1 MDIHTSPVGWK
12 VIGCAI
18 EVHRQLGPGLLESPY
33 ERALAREFGL
43 RAVSFRQQVPVPAF
57 YKGEALGRAY
67 RVDFVVEAELVIEL
81 KAASQ
86 LVLVHRAQLRTYLR
100 HLGLRQGLLLNFN
113 MPRLIDGL
121 TSVLLPERSGTDGE
135 RK

>member
-33 ERALAREFGL
+33 ERALACEFGL
-43 RAVSFRQQVPVPAF
+43 RAISFRQ
-57 YKGEALGRAY
+57 
-67 RVDFVVEAELVIEL
+67 
-81 KAASQ
+81 
-86 LVLVHRAQLRTYLR
+86 R

-121 TSVLLPERSGTDGE
+121 TSVLLPERSDTDGE